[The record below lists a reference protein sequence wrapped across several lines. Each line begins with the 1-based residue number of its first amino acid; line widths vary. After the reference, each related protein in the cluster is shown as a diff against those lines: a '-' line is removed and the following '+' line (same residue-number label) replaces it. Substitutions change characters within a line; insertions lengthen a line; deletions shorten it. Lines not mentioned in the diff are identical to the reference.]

1 MFSVRLTPI
10 SGDSKPKKKDV
21 PDILGRSTTSLKGG
35 KGFGFSGLYK

>member
-1 MFSVRLTPI
+1 MFSVRLTSI
-10 SGDSKPKKKDV
+10 SGDSKPKKDV